1 MHFFEVMLL
10 KRSFVAISAASKRI
24 FFSSDDTKRRCS
36 DVCYTLM
43 HLHCKSPL
51 LPEELHSRC
60 THQQAA
66 AVQKGCVTFK
76 TYFALRQKIKIWE
89 CLKAK
94 GEQPVILK
102 TEFSVRNGK
111 IVSVFGANCSY
122 SRIFFGGSKRCLFIY
137 ETRFAKIERSQ
148 LLLIFKNLEKFRSWI
163 RSLEQRRYTRRI
175 DFRSVNWT

>member
-24 FFSSDDTKRRCS
+24 FSSDDTKRRCS
-36 DVCYTLM
+36 DVCYTLL
-43 HLHCKSPL
+43 HLYCKSPL

-66 AVQKGCVTFK
+66 AVQKGCVTLK
-76 TYFALRQKIKIWE
+76 TFFALRQKIKIWE

-94 GEQPVILK
+94 GEQPVILN

-111 IVSVFGANCSY
+111 IVSDFGANCSY
-122 SRIFFGGSKRCLFIY
+122 SRIFFGCTKRCLLIY
-137 ETRFAKIERSQ
+137 ETRFAKIERSE
-148 LLLIFKNLEKFRSWI
+148 LLKIFKKLEIFQVMDSI
-163 RSLEQRRYTRRI
+163 R
-175 DFRSVNWT
+175 